1 MMESTVWTILFP
13 AENRKDVN
21 TRQSKGKGR
30 TNKDGEN
37 SGSTQEI
44 LPCTNST
51 VHSLPDLAAQHGGL
65 HKLSLTTHL
74 LPWDGG
80 SQIQALLVG
89 TTNKAEIH
97 LLSQLE
103 QFKHEGH

>member
-13 AENRKDVN
+13 AENKKDVN
-21 TRQSKGKGR
+21 TNNPRGR
-30 TNKDGEN
+30 GERTRMER
-37 SGSTQEI
+37 TQD
-44 LPCTNST
+44 LPKKFYRAF
-51 VHSLPDLAAQHGGL
+51 LPDLAAQHGGL